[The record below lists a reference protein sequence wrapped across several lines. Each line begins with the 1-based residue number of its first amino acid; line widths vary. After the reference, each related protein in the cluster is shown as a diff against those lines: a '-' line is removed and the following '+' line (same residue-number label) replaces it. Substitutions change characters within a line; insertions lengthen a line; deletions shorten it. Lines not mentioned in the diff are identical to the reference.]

1 MNRILCAIVLGLL
14 ALSSTGCVWAAG
26 NRTRIESS
34 NRQAVAVDGEIY
46 VVNVKSGA
54 VWKVDQA
61 RLETADPFNEAE
73 VEVEVDAE

>member
-1 MNRILCAIVLGLL
+1 MLCAIVLGAF

-34 NRQAVAVDGEIY
+34 NRQAVVVDGEIY

-61 RLETADPFNEAE
+61 KLETADPFSETE
-73 VEVEVDAE
+73 VEVEVETD